1 LSDPFQGRD
10 RKLEFGEINMKNR
23 LISDEKIDEFIN
35 KLSESVFDSKVE
47 TEDKN
52 LISWELFFR

>member
-1 LSDPFQGRD
+1 
-10 RKLEFGEINMKNR
+10 MKNR